1 MKRFGQVMVA
11 LVLGTLGTAHG
22 AQAQTPDHPWAVQ
35 VDAAAT
41 LGHTS
46 SSSFGGGI
54 DRRVGAAWD
63 ITFEAGG
70 MKNITSS
77 ALQDRANII
86 GQQINATANPIQ
98 KAAYYDIGLKYRLMP
113 DGKWNPYV
121 SLGFGGARVSTTTTF
136 SQNGAVLTDAQ
147 LAASLVALG
156 ADLDGH
162 VMKPLMVI
170 GLGVQVPLAKKFFL
184 DGSFRYGR
192 IFPRSSEI
200 DNDKGVNTERVQVG
214 LGIRF

>member
-1 MKRFGQVMVA
+1 
-11 LVLGTLGTAHG
+11 
-22 AQAQTPDHPWAVQ
+22 
-35 VDAAAT
+35 
-41 LGHTS
+41 
-46 SSSFGGGI
+46 
-54 DRRVGAAWD
+54 
-63 ITFEAGG
+63 

-98 KAAYYDIGLKYRLMP
+98 KAAYYDFGLKYRLMP

-136 SQNGAVLTDAQ
+136 SQNGATLTDAQ
-147 LAASLVALG
+147 LAANLVALG

-162 VMKPLMVI
+162 VMKPLAVL
-170 GLGVQVPLAKKFFL
+170 GLGVQVPFDKKFFL

-192 IFPRSSEI
+192 IFPRSGEI

-214 LGIRF
+214 IGIRF